1 MNCLCWAQYYRW
13 IWYGFI
19 WEFMVVVV
27 LIQSIFCVA
36 YIMVFSTLACLYFTS
51 LCFTLLYFTLPW
63 SVLSQPNAHYILQW
77 KVFPKSLLSFFF
89 SLCYSLPIQSIH
101 TTESHCKTNV
111 KYLTHTPLLVID
123 TKNLFW
129 MPCQGCLHF
138 LPHKAHVRPAGL
150 CILSLVLSS
159 YQNIYIHHINIIT
172 QYNHFFKYFL
182 FLYFFTKKNFC
193 LNKFHLTNLNWLLQ
207 VPFKFMFLAVKRVFK
222 CCVCLRIHWKMFQ
235 LFCLLIL
242 LSLYFVLLFCTHF

>member
-36 YIMVFSTLACLYFTS
+36 YIMVFRTLACLH
-51 LCFTLLYFTLPW
+51 FTLLYFALLCLEAFCHSQTLIIYC
-63 SVLSQPNAHYILQW
+63 NE
-77 KVFPKSLLSFFF
+77 KCFR
-89 SLCYSLPIQSIH
+89 SLCCPSSSLSAIH
-101 TTESHCKTNV
+101 CPSNPYTTESQCKTNV

-172 QYNHFFKYFL
+172 QYNHIFKYFL
-182 FLYFFTKKNFC
+182 FLYFFTEK
-193 LNKFHLTNLNWLLQ
+193 
-207 VPFKFMFLAVKRVFK
+207 
-222 CCVCLRIHWKMFQ
+222 I
-235 LFCLLIL
+235 
-242 LSLYFVLLFCTHF
+242 FV